1 MTPKSKSQSD
11 TRPDAAIAWDIR
23 QALKLDSDVPD
34 ERISVQVHAGL
45 VTLEGNV
52 EARLQ
57 KEAAEAD
64 ALKVK
69 GVRGVTNR
77 INV

>member
-1 MTPKSKSQSD
+1 MTTKSKSQSD
-11 TRPDAAIAWDIR
+11 ARPDAAIASDIR

-34 ERISVQVHAGL
+34 ERITVQVDAGL

-52 EARLQ
+52 DASLQ

-69 GVRGVTNR
+69 GVGGVTNR
-77 INV
+77 IHA